1 MDNIYYK
8 SKYIKYK
15 QKYVTLKNKNIQI
28 GGKYNKNK
36 NNIKIYEKN
45 VLNDL
50 YEIYGT
56 LTTNIT
62 EIKKNKNIT
71 RQSTKQP
78 INKNVYSRIKK
89 IQRKLSRSVNK
100 IDENKIFTMTDVKY
114 NFDKKIELKDKYLE
128 QYKKILKNACLS
140 KDLYDTGFYEYQF
153 KLKQY
158 LSECGENRTTQLYG
172 TCWFNVIINAFIFGD
187 HMRARIIQILMLY
200 KKIFGKNKLDR
211 LVERIDKTQRK
222 LKTKSSQK
230 QKLNNS
236 QDTIEYNIFEHIIGI
251 LYKILCQEGL
261 RNTDPKSYD
270 NFNLTN
276 LALSIK
282 MLGTNEP
289 TNPKK
294 LEDIAYISIYGIDIL
309 INILNKFIDTH
320 HHIIYDENN
329 KYLLGNP
336 NHINTLFIILNNDF
350 KKSEVIF
357 SLYYDLKIQNIELN
371 INDNDINQ
379 YIKFNDGIEIKN
391 IKNVDFIFIDYE
403 FYDVDKIPHELYCIV
418 NDRKYLFKLD
428 VSILDLTQ
436 EDNNIG
442 HVISGMICNDEYYI
456 YDSQTNFYF
465 DGDWTNIG
473 DIKNV
478 EKFLNFY
485 DIYSASY
492 VYKDIEIKDTSN
504 KFFQLYDK
512 KTLKKSKIKYK
523 ICIYYNTHLDFSYDP
538 IECIRHR
545 KE

>member
-1 MDNIYYK
+1 MNMNMDNNIYYK
-8 SKYIKYK
+8 KYLKYKEKYIK
-15 QKYVTLKNKNIQI
+15 LKNKNIQI
-28 GGKYNKNK
+28 GGKYNKT
-36 NNIKIYEKN
+36 NIKIYEN
-45 VLNDL
+45 NILNDL
-50 YEIYGT
+50 YDIYDN
-56 LTTNIT
+56 LTNIS
-62 EIKKNKNIT
+62 KKNINKINKKISRQITEKNI
-71 RQSTKQP
+71 
-78 INKNVYSRIKK
+78 YSRVKK
-89 IQRKLSRSVNK
+89 IQKKLSRSVNK
-100 IDENKIFTMTDVKY
+100 IDEDQIFTMTDIKY
-114 NFDKKIELKDKYLE
+114 NFNKKIELKDKYLE
-128 QYKKILKNACLS
+128 QYKNILKNAYLS

-172 TCWFNVIINAFIFGD
+172 TCWFNVIINAIIFGD

-200 KKIFGKNKLDR
+200 KKIYGKNKLDR

-222 LKTKSSQK
+222 LKTRSSQT

-289 TNPKK
+289 INPKK
-294 LEDIAYISIYGIDIL
+294 LEDMAYISIYGIDIL
-309 INILNKFIDTH
+309 INIINKFIDTH

-336 NHINTLFIILNNDF
+336 NHINTILIILNNDL
-350 KKSEVIF
+350 KKSEARF
-357 SLYYDLKIQNIELN
+357 SFYYDLKIQNIELD
-371 INDNDINQ
+371 IQDNDINQ

-391 IKNVDFIFIDYE
+391 INNVDFIFIDHE
-403 FYDVDKIPHELYCIV
+403 FYNSDKIPHEIYCIV

-428 VSILDLTQ
+428 VAMLDLSQ

-442 HVISGMICNDEYYI
+442 HVISGMICNNEYYI

-473 DIKNV
+473 DRKNV
-478 EKFLNFY
+478 EKILNFY
-485 DIYSASY
+485 DIHSASY
-492 VYKDIEIKDTSN
+492 VYKYIDIKDTSN
-504 KFFQLYDK
+504 NFFQLYDK
-512 KTLKKSKIKYK
+512 KSLKKSKIKYK

-538 IECIRHR
+538 LECKRQR
-545 KE
+545 K